1 MPRPARTQAIERAK
15 NSFAALSHTAA
26 TVKHTQFYAAMRD
39 IAASIDIVI
48 SSLETYPDFQ
58 EIKELVRLCREMR
71 SYSWFEQ
78 KILDSEDLTNDE
90 KVKIMKVLKK

>member
-1 MPRPARTQAIERAK
+1 MSRPIRNQTIERAK

-39 IAASIDIVI
+39 IAASIDIII
-48 SSLETYPDFQ
+48 SSLETYPDSQ
-58 EIKELVRLCREMR
+58 EIKELVRVCREIR

-78 KILDSEDLTNDE
+78 KILESKELSSDE
-90 KVKIMKVLKK
+90 KVKVLKVLKK